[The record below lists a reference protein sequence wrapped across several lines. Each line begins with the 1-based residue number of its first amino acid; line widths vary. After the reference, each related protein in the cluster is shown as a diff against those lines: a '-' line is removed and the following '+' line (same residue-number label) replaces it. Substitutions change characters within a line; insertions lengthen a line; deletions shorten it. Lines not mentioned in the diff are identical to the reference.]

1 MPNPLLQTYRDRSK
15 KPPRNPGIAGV
26 EEREIII
33 ENPEMEHYAGA
44 NNAYRGTEQHGVK
57 TDEHASIYD
66 PGNDDAHHEDINPMS
81 IEPTVQPIP
90 VLVVNEYGKE
100 ERQFRAYQFLVQAQA
115 QQIINAH
122 PKRSRVTIRN
132 VAQVS
137 TSTGTLPSNIFL
149 ATTSSVNSGNGG
161 TVNLPVTNPGW
172 TGLMV
177 TYTVSNLVLG
187 AATDTRP
194 KLQQT
199 TDGTNWV
206 DVPNSEK
213 IFIANGTQTAFIPGP
228 VSSRVRLAWT
238 VTAGPVTSETITAN
252 VILFPIDVS
261 DTVVGNPV
269 YIGGDATLSLIT
281 GYRLDPGNELTLDT
295 ETEVWAMCAPG
306 LQSSLQILDQYSVQL
321 P

>member
-1 MPNPLLQTYRDRSK
+1 MPNPLLQTFRDRSK
-15 KPPRNPGIAGV
+15 TPPRNPGIAGV

-33 ENPEMEHYAGA
+33 ENPELEHYAGT

-57 TDEHASIYD
+57 TDDHATAYD
-66 PGNDDAHHEDINPMS
+66 PGEDDARNEIVS
-81 IEPTVQPIP
+81 PTPLAPVVEPIP
-90 VLVVNEYGKE
+90 VLIVNDYGRE
-100 ERQFRAYQFLVQAQA
+100 ERQFRAAQFPIGDRA
-115 QQIINAH
+115 QQVVSAH

-132 VAQVS
+132 IAQVT
-137 TSTGTLPSNIFL
+137 TSTGTLPANIFL
-149 ATTSSVNSGNGG
+149 ATTSSLNSGNGG

-199 TDGTNWV
+199 TDGVNWV

-213 IFIANGTQTAFIPGP
+213 IFTANGTQTAFIPGP

-252 VILFPIDVS
+252 AILFPIDVS
-261 DTVVGNPV
+261 DTVTGNPV
-269 YIGGDATLSLIT
+269 YIGNDATLSLIS
-281 GYRLDPGNELTLDT
+281 GYRLDPGNEVTLDT
-295 ETEVWAMCAPG
+295 ESEVWAMCASG
-306 LQSSLQILDQYSVQL
+306 LSSTLQILDQFSVQL